1 MSEQPKMDCP
11 LCPAR
16 GVTAGHVLG
25 HSQSEAKSA
34 AARRNAQI
42 GALKGRARC
51 QVCQQFVRTGRIYC
65 LDCQYRLD
73 FQHEVCR
80 ARGLWLGLE

>member
-11 LCPAR
+11 LCSAR

-25 HSQSEAKSA
+25 HSQSEAKTVA
-34 AARRNAQI
+34 CRRNAQV

-51 QVCQQFVRTGRIYC
+51 QACKRFVRTGQNYC
-65 LDCQYRLD
+65 DACK
-73 FQHEVCR
+73 H
-80 ARGLWLGLE
+80 GLEEAGCGQE